1 MMKDYKNEVELFAV
15 SNHSKQYDYLKDQTL
30 ELVKNFNL
38 NNQQLSKLLNLSV
51 SEIGTLMND
60 SDIITN
66 EKSEELDNK
75 LTMLNFGFE
84 NFDVKERV
92 KLILNDLLTD
102 YMLTTESLSKII
114 FVEEKDLIDFR
125 KKTLLDRDIE
135 LKICVNIIFLHFIL
149 HK

>member
-1 MMKDYKNEVELFAV
+1 MEDYENEMELFAV

-30 ELVKNFNL
+30 ELVKKFNL
-38 NNQQLSKLLNLSV
+38 NNKQLAKLLNLSV
-51 SEIGTLMND
+51 SEIGNLMND

-66 EKSEELDNK
+66 EKSEEIDNK

-102 YMLTTESLSKII
+102 YMLTTEKLSKII
-114 FVEEKDLIDFR
+114 YVEEKDLIDFR
-125 KKTLLDRDIE
+125 KKTLLDREIE

>member
-1 MMKDYKNEVELFAV
+1 MKDYENEMELFAV

-30 ELVKNFNL
+30 ELVEKFNL
-38 NNQQLSKLLNLSV
+38 NNKQLSKLLNLSV
-51 SEIGTLMND
+51 SEIGNLMND
-60 SDIITN
+60 SDIITI
-66 EKSEELDNK
+66 EKSEEIDNK

-114 FVEEKDLIDFR
+114 YVEEKDLIDFR
-125 KKTLLDRDIE
+125 KKQYLIE
-135 LKICVNIIFLHFIL
+135 R
-149 HK
+149 